1 MLNMRN
7 GLLALLLLVVLIPI
21 GCKDDTTD
29 PIDQPTP
36 TTSPTQL
43 MEWLEQLG
51 AVIRATNTS
60 GEEASRIL
68 AYSSIAYYEG
78 YQLNSESMRSLVGQL
93 QGLDVLP
100 QPDANLTYNFGIVAE
115 AAMYTVLDEMYANA
129 PTNIR
134 LVLSSTYDGHERAYL
149 INGLSESL
157 IDRSREFGQALGN
170 AILDWSATDGFD
182 QMSNCAVSVPSGPF
196 DWATTPPTFAGPKY
210 ACWGDLRAFTFTQD
224 HLIVL
229 CHPGIPENVDT
240 TSGSD
245 YFNEVLEVNEIGDNL
260 NPGEVEIAR
269 FWNDGNG
276 TYTVPGHY
284 ISILRQLVQQNLLNG
299 EESVTAYAQLCIA
312 MADTYISTYKLKYTY
327 WRPRPLTSIQQTVD
341 MNWNSEMDNP
351 LTPEYPSMRST
362 MAFAATQVFINLYG
376 DIEVKDNTYS
386 SILGIDERIFTSF
399 TAMGEEA
406 AYSRIYAGTNLR
418 TTIENSEYHGRCIA
432 QRANELFF
440 TE

>member
-1 MLNMRN
+1 MAVAMLII
-7 GLLALLLLVVLIPI
+7 LIPT

-29 PIDQPTP
+29 PVTPPPT

-43 MEWLEQLG
+43 AEWLELTG
-51 AVIRATNTS
+51 AIIRATNTS
-60 GEEASRIL
+60 GEEASRII

-78 YQLNSESMRSLVGQL
+78 YARSSENMRSLVGQL

-100 QPDANLTYNFGIVAE
+100 QPDEAQSYNYGLVAE
-115 AAMYTVLDEMYANA
+115 SAMFTVLDEMYADA

-134 LVLSSTYDGHERAYL
+134 IVISSTYTDHERDY
-149 INGLSESL
+149 ITSGHSESL
-157 IDRSREFGQALGN
+157 VDRSREFGEILGQ
-170 AILDWSATDGFD
+170 AILDWAAEDGFNNLAD
-182 QMSNCAVSVPSGPF
+182 CANTAPSDPLG
-196 DWATTPPTFAGPKY
+196 WNTTPPTFGEPTY
-210 ACWGDLRAFTFTQD
+210 ACWGDLRAFTFDPSQ
-224 HLIVL
+224 LIAL
-229 CHPGIPENVDT
+229 CHPGIPGDVDT
-240 TSGSD
+240 TSNSI
-245 YFNEVLEVNEIGDNL
+245 YFDEVREVNELGNNL
-260 NPGEVEIAR
+260 NPGQIEIAR

-276 TYTVPGHY
+276 SFTVPGHY
-284 ISILRQLVQQNLLNG
+284 ISILGQLVTQNLLDG
-299 EESVTAYAQLCIA
+299 EQTVTAFAQLGIA

-327 WRPRPLTSIQQTVD
+327 WRPRPLTIIQETED

-386 SILGIDERIFTSF
+386 SILGIDERIYGSF
-399 TAMGEEA
+399 TEMGEEA
-406 AYSRIYAGTNLR
+406 AYSRLYAGTNYRSTLD
-418 TTIENSEYHGRCIA
+418 NSEYHGRCIA